1 MTTNDGQ
8 MITEALTSA
17 RAAHAAATEAL
28 ARAEEAAVRA
38 GVTRTEA
45 DAPPAE
51 LRVQRIRVVEP
62 DGTTRMIIGNSSMSD
77 IAPIRGED
85 RQHPGRGKFGGILF
99 CNDEGTEA
107 GGLVYAG
114 GSVDGE
120 AQQVGFWTVDDFE
133 QNEGFRMGGMQ
144 SGQSRAKWIEF
155 ADQPYFS
162 LVDFMAAAEGKT
174 GTELTELQQE
184 FWPAGTDGNGLTR
197 MRLSRE
203 SDGTVSLSLR
213 DGQGVERIRFAVPA
227 EGEPIMTAT
236 RTDGTTQ
243 TLLDSTGS
251 PLTASGG
258 EDTVSPS

>member
-1 MTTNDGQ
+1 MTTNDDS

-28 ARAEEAAVRA
+28 ARAEEAAARA
-38 GVTRTEA
+38 GVTSNES

-62 DGTTRMIIGNSSMSD
+62 DGTTRMIIGNSTMSD

-85 RQHPGRGKFGGILF
+85 RRHPGRGRFGGILF

-120 AQQVGFWTVDDFE
+120 PQQIGFLTVDDFE
-133 QNEGFRMGGMQ
+133 QNEGFRMGAMQ
-144 SGQSRAKWIEF
+144 SGESRAKWIEF

-162 LVDFMAAAEGKT
+162 LVDFMAAAENKE
-174 GTELTELQQE
+174 GTELTELQEE
-184 FWPAGTDGNGLTR
+184 FWPAGTDGNGVTR

-203 SDGTVSLSLR
+203 PDGTVSLSLR
-213 DGQGVERIRFAVPA
+213 DGDGVERIRLAVPA
-227 EGEPIMTAT
+227 NGEPIMTAT
-236 RTDGTTQ
+236 RRDGTAQ
-243 TLLDSTGS
+243 PLLSSPDS
-251 PLTASGG
+251 PLTPGDG
-258 EDTVSPS
+258 DGTVTT